1 MSSANQIIDSL
12 YENHLSDL
20 TATVKAEL
28 IALLSKD
35 LKKELKSSTKTKRE
49 PKLDEEGNV
58 VKKPLNAGMVL
69 WREFYTHLQTRL
81 IDLTGNDKVSLKE
94 CICVGS
100 ILKSGGHYPQENLTD
115 EVALEEY
122 NAYIA
127 LTPEERKEKVAQAK
141 TASTATSEADA
152 SDSEKPKKTKAKKA
166 VAPEPVEEK
175 EEKPKAQP
183 KKKAEPVVEAKPVVA
198 AAVEKKPVAKKGKKD

>member
-1 MSSANQIIDSL
+1 MSAQIIETL
-12 YENHLSDL
+12 YETHLSDL

-49 PKLDEEGNV
+49 PKTDEEGNV

-81 IDLTGNDKVSLKE
+81 IEITGNDKVSLKE

-141 TASTATSEADA
+141 SASTASSEAEA
-152 SDSEKPKKTKAKKA
+152 SDSEKPKKTTKAKK
-166 VAPEPVEEK
+166 VAEPVSEPVV

-198 AAVEKKPVAKKGKKD
+198 EKKAVVKKGKKD

>member
-1 MSSANQIIDSL
+1 MSAQIIDTL
-12 YENHLSDL
+12 YETHLSDL

-49 PKLDEEGNV
+49 PKTDEEGNV

-81 IDLTGNDKVSLKE
+81 IEITGNDKVSLKE

-141 TASTATSEADA
+141 SAATASSEAEA
-152 SDSEKPKKTKAKKA
+152 SDSEKPKKTTKAKKVA
-166 VAPEPVEEK
+166 EPAPEPVV

-183 KKKAEPVVEAKPVVA
+183 KKAAVVEAKPVVA
-198 AAVEKKPVAKKGKKD
+198 ATSEKKAVVKKGKKD

>member
-1 MSSANQIIDSL
+1 MSAQIIETL
-12 YENHLSDL
+12 YETHLSEL

-49 PKLDEEGNV
+49 PKTDDEGNV
-58 VKKPLNAGMVL
+58 IKKPLNAGMVL

-81 IDLTGNDKVSLKE
+81 IELTGNDKVSLKE

-141 TASTATSEADA
+141 SASTASSEAET

-166 VAPEPVEEK
+166 AEPVPEPVV

-183 KKKAEPVVEAKPVVA
+183 KKAPAVEAKPVVA
-198 AAVEKKPVAKKGKKD
+198 ATPEKKPVAKKGKKD

>member
-1 MSSANQIIDSL
+1 MSAQIIDTL
-12 YENHLSDL
+12 YETHLSDL

-49 PKLDEEGNV
+49 PKTDEEGNV

-81 IDLTGNDKVSLKE
+81 IEITGNDKVSLKE

-141 TASTATSEADA
+141 SASTATSEADA
-152 SDSEKPKKTKAKKA
+152 SDSEKPKKTKAKKVA
-166 VAPEPVEEK
+166 EPAPEPVV

-198 AAVEKKPVAKKGKKD
+198 EKKAVVKKGKKD

>member
-1 MSSANQIIDSL
+1 MSAQIIETL
-12 YENHLSDL
+12 YETHLSDL

-49 PKLDEEGNV
+49 PKTDEEGNV

-81 IDLTGNDKVSLKE
+81 IEVTGNDKVSLKE

-141 TASTATSEADA
+141 SSSTASSEAEA
-152 SDSEKPKKTKAKKA
+152 SDSEKPKKTKSKK
-166 VAPEPVEEK
+166 VAEPASEPVV

-183 KKKAEPVVEAKPVVA
+183 KKAPAVEAKPVVA
-198 AAVEKKPVAKKGKKD
+198 ATSEKKAVVKKGKKD

>member
-141 TASTATSEADA
+141 SASTATSEADA

-166 VAPEPVEEK
+166 AAPEPVEEV

-183 KKKAEPVVEAKPVVA
+183 KKKAEPVVEAKPVTTS
-198 AAVEKKPVAKKGKKD
+198 EKKAVVKKGKKD

>member
-141 TASTATSEADA
+141 SASTATSEADA
-152 SDSEKPKKTKAKKA
+152 SDSEKPKKTTKAKKA
-166 VAPEPVEEK
+166 AAPEPVEEV

-183 KKKAEPVVEAKPVVA
+183 KKKAEPVVEAKPVTTS
-198 AAVEKKPVAKKGKKD
+198 EKKAVVKKGKKD

>member
-35 LKKELKSSTKTKRE
+35 LKKELKSSSKTKRE
-49 PKLDEEGNV
+49 PKTDEEGNV

-141 TASTATSEADA
+141 SASTATSEADA

-166 VAPEPVEEK
+166 VAAEPVEEV

-183 KKKAEPVVEAKPVVA
+183 KKKAEPVVEAKPVTTS
-198 AAVEKKPVAKKGKKD
+198 EKKAVVKKGKKD

>member
-1 MSSANQIIDSL
+1 MSAQIIETL
-12 YENHLSDL
+12 YETHLSDL

-49 PKLDEEGNV
+49 PKTDEEGNV

-81 IDLTGNDKVSLKE
+81 IEVTGNDKVSLKE

-141 TASTATSEADA
+141 SSSTASSEAEA
-152 SDSEKPKKTKAKKA
+152 SDSEKPKKTKSKKVA
-166 VAPEPVEEK
+166 EPAPEPVV

-183 KKKAEPVVEAKPVVA
+183 KKAPAVEAKPVA
-198 AAVEKKPVAKKGKKD
+198 AEKKAVVKKGKKD

>member
-49 PKLDEEGNV
+49 PKMDEEGNV

-81 IDLTGNDKVSLKE
+81 IELTGNDKVSLKE

-141 TASTATSEADA
+141 SASTATSEADA

-166 VAPEPVEEK
+166 VAAEPVEEV

>member
-1 MSSANQIIDSL
+1 MSAQIIETL
-12 YENHLSDL
+12 YETHLSDL

-49 PKLDEEGNV
+49 PKTDEEGNV

-81 IDLTGNDKVSLKE
+81 IEVTGNDKVSLKE

-141 TASTATSEADA
+141 SASTASSEAEA
-152 SDSEKPKKTKAKKA
+152 SDSEKPKKTKSKKVA
-166 VAPEPVEEK
+166 EPAPESVV

-183 KKKAEPVVEAKPVVA
+183 KKKAEPVVEAKPVA
-198 AAVEKKPVAKKGKKD
+198 AEKKAVVKKGKKD

>member
-1 MSSANQIIDSL
+1 MSAQIIETL
-12 YENHLSDL
+12 YETHLSDL

-49 PKLDEEGNV
+49 PKTDEEGNV

-81 IDLTGNDKVSLKE
+81 IEVTGNDKVSLKE

-141 TASTATSEADA
+141 SSSTASSEAEA
-152 SDSEKPKKTKAKKA
+152 SDSEKPKKTKTKKVA
-166 VAPEPVEEK
+166 EPAPEPVV

-183 KKKAEPVVEAKPVVA
+183 KKAPAVEAKPVVA
-198 AAVEKKPVAKKGKKD
+198 EKKAVVKKGKKE

>member
-1 MSSANQIIDSL
+1 MSAQIIDTL
-12 YENHLSDL
+12 YETHLSDL

-49 PKLDEEGNV
+49 PKMDEEGNV

-81 IDLTGNDKVSLKE
+81 IEITGNDKVSLKE

-141 TASTATSEADA
+141 SASTATSEADA
-152 SDSEKPKKTKAKKA
+152 SDSEKPKKTKAKKVA
-166 VAPEPVEEK
+166 EPAPEPVV

-198 AAVEKKPVAKKGKKD
+198 EKKAVVKKGKKD